1 MRNPAQTRKKKAMAL
16 PLTLV
21 VLLVVGAL
29 VGVSLYLIENM
40 KTTTEMK
47 IHDEARLNA
56 ALAGVE
62 RGKQWIYDKLEDNE
76 APALIAAGS
85 IEEVTKEENF
95 KELLVKSGHSA
106 PNPTFEFKMGELDI
120 YVRIYDLSYDPGANL
135 EFVSGIPPRMYRTRD
150 NESLKAGQSY
160 ASSNV
165 GEGDLGAHEAAKKIL
180 KAYLVRAEARDEK
193 SGISKHVEQAV
204 FVTP

>member
-62 RGKQWIYDKLEDNE
+62 RGKQWLYDKMDVRETPSHTV
-76 APALIAAGS
+76 AGPVAALTAD
-85 IEEVTKEENF
+85 EQF
-95 KELLVKSGHSA
+95 KELLVRDGNSA
-106 PNPTFEFKMGELDI
+106 PNPTFEFTMGELRVA
-120 YVRIYDLSYDPGANL
+120 VRIYDLSYDPASSL
-135 EFVSGIPPRMYRTRD
+135 EFERGMPPRMYITSD
-150 NESLKAGQSY
+150 KTGIKAGTSY
-160 ASSNV
+160 ASSNDS
-165 GEGDLGAHEAAKKIL
+165 EGNLGAGSPEKKL
-180 KAYLVRAEARDEK
+180 WSVYLVRAEATDIK

-204 FVTP
+204 SINP